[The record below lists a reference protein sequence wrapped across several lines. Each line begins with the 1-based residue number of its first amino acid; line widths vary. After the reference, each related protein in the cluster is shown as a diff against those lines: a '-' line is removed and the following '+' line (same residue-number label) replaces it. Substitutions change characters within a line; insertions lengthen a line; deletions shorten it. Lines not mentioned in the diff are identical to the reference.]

1 MTRADISEAD
11 RRDFYLY
18 IDEFQNF
25 TTSSFASI
33 LSKARKYRLSLTIAH
48 QYLKQLD
55 ETTSDAVFGNVGSIV
70 AFQVGADDAEPLA
83 EQLSKHPGQL
93 KSQDLT
99 NLPRYTAYARLL
111 IDGMPSNPF
120 SMQSLSPPA
129 VTDDRLAIVS
139 ERSRREHAQAF
150 EQIHAAIAGQ
160 WQR

>member
-1 MTRADISEAD
+1 
-11 RRDFYLY
+11 
-18 IDEFQNF
+18 
-25 TTSSFASI
+25 
-33 LSKARKYRLSLTIAH
+33 IAH

-55 ETTSDAVFGNVGSIV
+55 GATSDAVFGNVGSIV

-129 VTDDRLAIVS
+129 VSDDRLAIVS

-150 EQIHAAIAGQ
+150 EQIQASI
-160 WQR
+160 RRV